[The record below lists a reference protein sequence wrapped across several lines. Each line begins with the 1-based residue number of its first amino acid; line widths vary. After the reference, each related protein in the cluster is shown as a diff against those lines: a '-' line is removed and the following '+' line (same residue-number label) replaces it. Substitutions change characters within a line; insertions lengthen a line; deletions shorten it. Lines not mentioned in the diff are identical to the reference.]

1 MSSTVDNRIVK
12 ISMDNKDF
20 EKKSSRT
27 LQTLDKL
34 DKALKFDKA
43 DEGFKKIE
51 NAAKDVKLDGIVAA
65 LNTIESKFTVTGR
78 IVDQVIR
85 TTTTKAING
94 VQSALGQIS
103 SGGMARALNIEQ
115 AMFQFKA
122 LGINATK
129 AMESASYAVDGTAY
143 GLDAAA
149 TVAAQFG
156 ASGVKAGNDMS
167 EALRAVSGVAAMTGS
182 SYEDIGNIFTSVAGN
197 GRLMGDQLLQ
207 LSARGLNVA
216 AVLAKSLGK
225 TEIEVRD
232 MVSHGEISFEL
243 FYKAMDDAFGKHAK
257 DANKTFTGA
266 MSNVRAALSRLG
278 QSFATSYI
286 DNARI
291 AAIKFI
297 DVLNKL
303 KERLQPVYKSFDKL
317 AKYIRK
323 QLVKAFKNIPW
334 RFVTYQI
341 KTVNKALKSIPG
353 FLTPIINR
361 VNHVF
366 KVLRKYNL
374 KSLRYIL
381 NAIGNSIKFIGKIIN
396 PIERGLRSNA
406 LPYISKEIASTS
418 KHIYKFTRRLT
429 ISRKSIRNLNKI
441 TKGAVSVFKILWK
454 TIKRVANVFSPLLP
468 LLKKVGAGLLDIGGK
483 IGSFITKADK
493 AYDSNKKLNKIF
505 QLLEDSIGKIVEYIN
520 VYTDAFKEAFQ
531 KSKNTE
537 GVKRL
542 QESFSKWKKVLDKV
556 KKSLTDGII
565 GGLEKFSKKKV
576 KAPNVDGMTKII
588 DKLAGKLSTVLDF
601 FYKINKFINKINKK
615 TGLFDKLKKINVE
628 PIQKG
633 VTKAVNK
640 INNGLNDLFGNL
652 DKISKSKTSNKIGNN
667 VKKMLS
673 DISDGFKKFDIDTAI
688 KRIGKLAKIGSLL
701 LVSTGIF
708 LFLDRMSTSLSIF
721 VTKGGP
727 LTRKLGSVLGG
738 IRHVLDQEVNNM
750 KADMFYTVSKG
761 IAVLA
766 ASLVALTSVDAN
778 KLDSA
783 VSAIIAILASI
794 SILMAVMSKV
804 MAAQAQA
811 STFEKGV
818 VGFLQRIASGVSKF
832 ITLAGVAGL
841 VISIGAA
848 FLMLANSIKI
858 LSDIGF
864 DKLDAGL
871 VGLISSMGVLILTYA
886 VLNRIAS
893 ENNIDPKSSLAIAAI
908 GASIF
913 LMAEGLSR
921 LAEANPKNMLAAVVS
936 ILGVLTAL
944 GIIINKS
951 ASYAAALPAM
961 AASFISF
968 GLAVQLIS
976 NALMI
981 MAVIPYN
988 ALAKGA
994 IIIWSV
1000 LGVMAFATRISR
1012 SMPGTAAGILAF
1024 AGAVTIL
1031 TGSIIALGLMAKV
1044 AWEGLKIFAAI
1055 SGILV
1060 VAVAVFGAIATA
1072 MPAVTAALTSLAGLG
1087 GVILAISVG
1096 FFLFAMSL
1104 KRLGEGLPV
1113 FIKGFVEFS
1122 KILLKN
1128 APLIAKSV
1136 FFLVL
1141 LIGTSMLAAFAL
1153 MKGKL
1158 IVQIVSTIFLLVTVL
1173 GKNLPAFLKKLKVIV
1188 NRVVVFITGL
1198 IKILVPAL
1206 LNLVIKTLNLLAW
1219 AIVDKSGAIWKAVM
1233 NVIYALGYLILDGIY
1248 ILIEKI
1254 LKLLS
1259 KIPVFGK
1266 KVKPALKT
1274 MQEFRK
1280 SNKDVAK
1287 DEMGITDKQTKKNK
1301 KNADQTAK
1309 DIKNSGKKSEKAT
1322 KRSAGSITDTLK
1334 KAGTNIFKN
1343 SKSNNNSVLNNLT
1356 GTDNIDKYFDAG
1368 KKMGTAQSKGYNNG
1382 LKNGTKKTSK
1392 KTTKKTSKR
1401 KTSTVNNVDNR
1412 STEEYNSFL
1421 LSPRNKKKTTTK
1433 TKTKSKINT
1442 NKDLLLTKKQRELI
1456 KKDNKILLNNSQIK
1470 SLGLSYSNAKKYGKK
1485 LTKYRMSLTKDEIK
1499 RAKNNKSIKIRK
1511 TTWNSWI
1518 KTSNKNKDKMNSIDK
1533 ERKRFHDRYIGK
1545 YSKVK
1550 GLSSISLDKKQI
1562 KLIKNKKKNYVKLTE
1577 AQRKNLKLGYN
1588 KDLRIGLNYRIKLN
1602 KEQIKSI
1609 KNGKKLVFTNK
1620 QAKNLDKL
1628 SKKNKQAIKDAKQRQ
1643 ETLNKLYKTQRKAR
1657 KDENTRKDAKLLGD
1671 LDKTPVISPVLSSDN
1686 LNKNLL
1692 TALKDTASNSGI
1704 VLDNG
1709 KIKLSISDKSL
1720 NSLDAFSNLLAE
1732 SINAN
1737 SNLMTSLDD
1746 KLNYLKVIAGNTDG
1760 ITNDIYLDGKTLVGY
1775 MDDSLGNTILNAVRG

>member
-51 NAAKDVKLDGIVAA
+51 NAAKDVKLDGIIAA

-94 VQSALGQIS
+94 VQSALGQIT

-122 LGINATK
+122 LGINAKK
-129 AMESASYAVDGTAY
+129 AMDSASYAVDGTAY

-207 LSARGLNVA
+207 LSARGLNAA

-225 TEIEVRD
+225 TETEVRD

-303 KERLQPVYKSFDKL
+303 KEKLQPVYKSFDIL

-334 RFVTYQI
+334 GFVTYQI

-406 LPYISKEIASTS
+406 LPFISKEIASTS
-418 KHIYKFTRRLT
+418 KRIYKFTRRLT
-429 ISRKSIRNLNKI
+429 ISRESIRNLNKI

-454 TIKRVANVFSPLLP
+454 TVKGVAGIFSPLTP

-493 AYDSNKKLNKIF
+493 AYDKNKKLNKIF
-505 QLLEDSIGKIVEYIN
+505 QLLKASVGKIVEYIE
-520 VYTDAFKEAFQ
+520 VYTDAFKEAFR

-556 KKSLTDGII
+556 KTSLTDGII

-576 KAPNVDGMTKII
+576 KAPKVDTMTKII
-588 DKLAGKLSTVLDF
+588 DKLAGKLATVLDF
-601 FYKINKFINKINKK
+601 FDKINKFINKINKK
-615 TGLFDKLKKINVE
+615 TGLFDKLKKINIE

-633 VTKAVNK
+633 ANKAINK
-640 INNGLNDLFGNL
+640 INKGLTDLFGNL
-652 DKISKSKTSNKIGNN
+652 DKMTKSKESKKLGKNT
-667 VKKMLS
+667 KKMLN

-688 KRIGKLAKIGSLL
+688 KRIGKIAKIGSLL
-701 LVSTGIF
+701 LVSAGLF
-708 LFLDRMSTSLSIF
+708 LFLERLSVF
-721 VTKGGP
+721 VKKGPP
-727 LTRKLGSVLGG
+727 LFQQFGSVLEG
-738 IRHVLDQEVNNM
+738 ISKVLDQEVQNM

-766 ASLVALTSVDAN
+766 ASLVALAAVDVN
-778 KLDSA
+778 QLDSA
-783 VSAIIAILASI
+783 VSAIIAVLATI
-794 SILMAVMSKV
+794 AILMVAMSKV

-832 ITLAGVAGL
+832 ITLTGVAGL

-848 FLMLANSIKI
+848 FLMLANSIKA
-858 LSDIGF
+858 LSTIPW
-864 DKLDAGL
+864 DALQVGI
-871 VGLISSMGVLILTYA
+871 VGLITAMGVLLLTYA
-886 VLNRIAS
+886 ALNKLTS
-893 ENNIDPKSSLAIAAI
+893 ENKIDPKSSLAIAAI

-913 LMAEGLSR
+913 LIAEGLSR
-921 LAEANPKNMLAAVVS
+921 LAEADPKNILQATIS

-944 GIIINKS
+944 GIIINTSSKYVS
-951 ASYAAALPAM
+951 ALPAM

-976 NALMI
+976 NALI
-981 MAVIPYN
+981 LMAVIPYN

-994 IIIWSV
+994 IVIWSV
-1000 LGVMAFATRISR
+1000 LGVMAFASRISR
-1012 SMPGTAAGILAF
+1012 SMPRTAAGILAF
-1024 AGAVTIL
+1024 AGAITIL

-1096 FFLFAMSL
+1096 FFLFARSL
-1104 KRLGEGLPV
+1104 KSLGEGLPV
-1113 FIKGFVEFS
+1113 FINGFVAFS
-1122 KILLKN
+1122 EVLLKN

-1141 LIGTSMLAAFAL
+1141 LIGTSLLAAFAL
-1153 MKGKL
+1153 IKGQL
-1158 IVQIVSTIFLLVTVL
+1158 IVQIVSTIFLLVMVL
-1173 GKNLPAFLKKLKVIV
+1173 GKNLPVFLKKLKVIV
-1188 NRVVVFITGL
+1188 KRIVTFITGL
-1198 IKILVPAL
+1198 VKILVPAL
-1206 LNLVIKTLNLLAW
+1206 LDLLIKTINLLAK
-1219 AIVDKSGAIWKAVM
+1219 AIVDKSGAIWKAIM

-1248 ILIEKI
+1248 LLIEKI

-1280 SNKDVAK
+1280 SNKEVAN

-1356 GTDNIDKYFDAG
+1356 GNDNIDKYFNAG
-1368 KKMGTAQSKGYNNG
+1368 KKMGTAQSDGYNKG
-1382 LKNGTKKTSK
+1382 LKNGTKKTKTKKNTKTSK
-1392 KTTKKTSKR
+1392 KTTTPK
-1401 KTSTVNNVDNR
+1401 VNNPDNR
-1412 STEEYNSFL
+1412 STEEYNSYL
-1421 LSPRNKKKTTTK
+1421 LSPRNKKKTTKNK
-1433 TKTKSKINT
+1433 TKTKINT

-1456 KKDNKILLNNSQIK
+1456 KKDNKIILNNSQIK

-1511 TTWNSWI
+1511 VTWNSWI
-1518 KTSNKNKDKMNSIDK
+1518 KTSNKNKEKMNSIDK
-1533 ERKRFHDRYIGK
+1533 ERKRFNDRYIGK
-1545 YSKVK
+1545 YSKVE

-1562 KLIKNKKKNYVKLTE
+1562 KLIKKKHKNYVKLTE

-1588 KDLRIGLNYRIKLN
+1588 KDLKIGLNYRIKLN

-1643 ETLNKLYKTQRKAR
+1643 ATLNKLYKTQRKAR
-1657 KDENTRKDAKLLGD
+1657 KEENTRKDMKLLGD
-1671 LDKTPVISPVLSSDN
+1671 LDKTPVISPVLSTDN

-1692 TALKDTASNSGI
+1692 TALKDTASASGI
-1704 VLDNG
+1704 VMDNG

-1720 NSLDAFSNLLAE
+1720 NSLDVFSNLLAE
-1732 SINAN
+1732 SLSAN
-1737 SNLMTSLDD
+1737 NNLMTSLDD

>member
-51 NAAKDVKLDGIVAA
+51 NAAKDVKLDGIIAA

-225 TEIEVRD
+225 TETEVRD

-334 RFVTYQI
+334 GFVTYQI

-381 NAIGNSIKFIGKIIN
+381 NAIGNSIKIIGKILN

-406 LPYISKEIASTS
+406 LPFISKEIASTS

-429 ISRKSIRNLNKI
+429 ISRESIRNLNKI
-441 TKGAVSVFKILWK
+441 TKGVVSVFKILWK
-454 TIKRVANVFSPLLP
+454 TIKRVAYVFSPLSP
-468 LLKKVGAGLLDIGGK
+468 LLKKVGDGLLNIGGK

-493 AYDSNKKLNKIF
+493 AYDRNKKLNKIF
-505 QLLEDSIGKIVEYIN
+505 KLLRDSVGKIVEYIE
-520 VYTDAFKEAFQ
+520 VYTDAFKEAFH

-556 KKSLTDGII
+556 KQSLTDGII

-576 KAPNVDGMTKII
+576 KAPKVDTMTKII
-588 DKLAGKLSTVLDF
+588 DKLAGKLATVLDF
-601 FYKINKFINKINKK
+601 FDKINKFINKINKK
-615 TGLFDKLKKINVE
+615 TGLFDKLKKINIE

-633 VTKAVNK
+633 ANKAINK
-640 INNGLNDLFGNL
+640 INKGLTDLFGNL
-652 DKISKSKTSNKIGNN
+652 DKMTKSKESKKLGKNT
-667 VKKMLS
+667 KKMLN

-688 KRIGKLAKIGSLL
+688 KRIGKIAKIGSLL
-701 LVSTGIF
+701 LVSAGLF
-708 LFLDRMSTSLSIF
+708 LFLERLSVF
-721 VTKGGP
+721 VKKGPP
-727 LTRKLGSVLGG
+727 LFQQFGSVLEG
-738 IRHVLDQEVNNM
+738 ISKVLDQEVQNM

-766 ASLVALTSVDAN
+766 ASLVALAAVDVN
-778 KLDSA
+778 QLDSA
-783 VSAIIAILASI
+783 VSAIIAVLATI
-794 SILMAVMSKV
+794 AILMVAMSKV

-832 ITLAGVAGL
+832 ITLTGVAGL

-848 FLMLANSIKI
+848 FLMLANSIKV
-858 LSDIGF
+858 LSTIPW
-864 DKLDAGL
+864 DALQVGI
-871 VGLISSMGVLILTYA
+871 VGLITAMGVLILTYA
-886 VLNRIAS
+886 ALNKLTS
-893 ENNIDPKSSLAIAAI
+893 KNKIDPKSSLAIAAI

-913 LMAEGLSR
+913 LIAEGLAR
-921 LAEANPKNMLAAVVS
+921 LAEANPDNILQATIS
-936 ILGVLTAL
+936 ILGVLAAL
-944 GIIINKS
+944 GIIINVSSKY
-951 ASYAAALPAM
+951 ASALPAM

-976 NALMI
+976 NALI
-981 MAVIPYN
+981 LMAVIPYN

-994 IIIWSV
+994 IVIWSV
-1000 LGVMAFATRISR
+1000 LGVMAFASRISG
-1012 SMPGTAAGILAF
+1012 SMPKTAAGILAF

-1060 VAVAVFGAIATA
+1060 VAVAVFGAIVTA

-1096 FFLFAMSL
+1096 FFLFARSL
-1104 KRLGEGLPV
+1104 KSLGEGLPV
-1113 FIKGFVEFS
+1113 FINGFVEFS
-1122 KILLKN
+1122 KVLLKN

-1141 LIGTSMLAAFAL
+1141 LIGTSLLAAFAL
-1153 MKGKL
+1153 IKGRL
-1158 IVQIVSTIFLLVTVL
+1158 IVQIVSTIFLLVMIL

-1188 NRVVVFITGL
+1188 NRIVVFITGL
-1198 IKILVPAL
+1198 VKILVPAL
-1206 LNLVIKTLNLLAW
+1206 LDLLIKTINLLAQ
-1219 AIVDKSGAIWKAVM
+1219 AIVDKSGAIWKAIM
-1233 NVIYALGYLILDGIY
+1233 NVIYALGYFILDGIY
-1248 ILIEKI
+1248 LLIEKI

-1280 SNKDVAK
+1280 SNKEVAK

-1309 DIKNSGKKSEKAT
+1309 DIKNSGKKSEKST
-1322 KRSAGSITDTLK
+1322 KNSSGNITDTLK
-1334 KAGTNIFKN
+1334 KAGTTIFKN
-1343 SKSNNNSVLNNLT
+1343 SKSNNNSILNNLNSK
-1356 GTDNIDKYFDAG
+1356 DNIDSYFDAG
-1368 KKMGTAQSKGYNNG
+1368 KKMGTAQSNGYNKG
-1382 LKNGTKKTSK
+1382 LKNGTKKTTTRK
-1392 KTTKKTSKR
+1392 KTKTSKNT
-1401 KTSTVNNVDNR
+1401 TSKVNNPDNR
-1412 STEEYNSFL
+1412 STEEYNSY
-1421 LSPRNKKKTTTK
+1421 LSPPRNKKKTKKKKTITT
-1433 TKTKSKINT
+1433 T

-1511 TTWNSWI
+1511 VTWNSWI
-1518 KTSNKNKDKMNSIDK
+1518 KTSNKNKEKMNSIDK

-1545 YSKVK
+1545 YSKVE

-1588 KDLRIGLNYRIKLN
+1588 KDLKIGLNYRIKLN

-1643 ETLNKLYKTQRKAR
+1643 ETLNKLYKTQRQAR
-1657 KDENTRKDAKLLGD
+1657 KEENTRKDMKLLGD
-1671 LDKTPVISPVLSSDN
+1671 LDKTPVISPVLSTDN

-1692 TALKDTASNSGI
+1692 TALKDTASVSGI
-1704 VLDNG
+1704 TMDNG

-1720 NSLDAFSNLLAE
+1720 NSLDVFSNLLAE